1 MRTRAEE
8 RESAIEV
15 VFVEIG
21 EDGLV
26 LSADLLVCAE
36 NDDEEAIENKYCIL
50 LETSYLEREKKQK

>member
-36 NDDEEAIENKYCIL
+36 NDDEEAIENKY
-50 LETSYLEREKKQK
+50 